1 MEGRTVVDTGWIVSI
16 AALLI
21 TAAVMMFLKSIGYR
35 HHFPR
40 ETVPDIVCQ
49 HESAY
54 RKIVLEYKLTRE

>member
-1 MEGRTVVDTGWIVSI
+1 MGTGWIVSI

-21 TAAVMMFLKSIGYR
+21 TAAMMMFFKSIGYR
-35 HHFPR
+35 LHLSHK
-40 ETVPDIVCQ
+40 VIPDIVCQ